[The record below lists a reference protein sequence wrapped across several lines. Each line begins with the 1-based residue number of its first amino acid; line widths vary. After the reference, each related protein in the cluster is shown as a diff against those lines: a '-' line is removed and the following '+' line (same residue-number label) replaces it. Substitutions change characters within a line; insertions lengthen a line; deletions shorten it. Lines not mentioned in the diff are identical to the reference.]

1 MLSLNI
7 KNYIFNG
14 KDKLLELHL
23 LPAMSYVQEDIDS
36 VHSHPEDENQES
48 SPSTR
53 EWASHARLLKKK
65 KRVTMFKSAL
75 LIVFYQFIL
84 ND

>member
-23 LPAMSYVQEDIDS
+23 LPAMSYVQKDIDS
-36 VHSHPEDENQES
+36 AHSHPEDENQES
-48 SPSTR
+48 SPSAR
-53 EWASHARLLKKK
+53 EWASHA
-65 KRVTMFKSAL
+65 
-75 LIVFYQFIL
+75 
-84 ND
+84 